1 MKSRHMSLRGVVTMF
16 GGLIFG
22 FTVALLLRQNILP
35 VPSRRCHMNFRR
47 DVRPRTITKEL
58 GTRQLIF
65 IGVMTAEKFL
75 DTRAKAVYGTW
86 GKTVPGKLE
95 FFSSSSSQTRL
106 ELPVVSL
113 QGVDDS
119 YPPQR
124 KSMMMLKYMHDNY
137 IDQFNWF
144 MRSDDDVY
152 IRTDKLANF
161 LHQLNSSQDIYM
173 GQAGTGA
180 KDEKGLL
187 GLGNGDNFCMG
198 GPGMVMSRSV
208 LKKMIPHVEYC
219 LQNLVTSHED
229 VEVGRCIKRF
239 VGISCTW
246 SFEVS
251 DQLCVI
257 IMSINVVN
265 LVSRF
270 VVFVESLSW
279 FGIIE

>member
-1 MKSRHMSLRGVVTMF
+1 MLEGWNNETVLHENRSYF
-16 GGLIFG
+16 C

-124 KSMMMLKYMHDNY
+124 KSMKVLREFYFADWRFWGVLRHL
-137 IDQFNWF
+137 IFAIW
-144 MRSDDDVY
+144 
-152 IRTDKLANF
+152 
-161 LHQLNSSQDIYM
+161 
-173 GQAGTGA
+173 
-180 KDEKGLL
+180 KDRYFLL
-187 GLGNGDNFCMG
+187 GINFCD
-198 GPGMVMSRSV
+198 SS
-208 LKKMIPHVEYC
+208 K
-219 LQNLVTSHED
+219 S
-229 VEVGRCIKRF
+229 CI
-239 VGISCTW
+239 
-246 SFEVS
+246 
-251 DQLCVI
+251 
-257 IMSINVVN
+257 
-265 LVSRF
+265 
-270 VVFVESLSW
+270 
-279 FGIIE
+279 